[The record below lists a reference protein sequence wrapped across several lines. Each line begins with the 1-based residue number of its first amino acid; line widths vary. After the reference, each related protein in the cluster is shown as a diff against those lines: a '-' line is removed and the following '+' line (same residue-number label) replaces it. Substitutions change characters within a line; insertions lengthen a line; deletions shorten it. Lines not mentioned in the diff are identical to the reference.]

1 MRKNYVAKLG
11 ALALALTLVTTGMM
25 GSTLARYVSEVTGTA
40 TATVAGWSFKVNNN
54 DSAFTAIDLGDT
66 TNRTSYNATDIESG
80 VIAPGTTGE
89 FKIAMDGTGSG
100 VGIDYIIKIAPAT
113 GTTLPTDL
121 KFTVDGTEKT
131 LTDMNTTGITGTIDQ
146 AADMKKDIT
155 VTWEWPFDDTDT
167 ADSNDNTFAG
177 KTWTLDITATGKQV
191 VPETTATP

>member
-11 ALALALTLVTTGMM
+11 ALALALTLITTGMM

-66 TNRTSYNATDIESG
+66 TNRTSYDEADIESG

-89 FKIAMDGTGSG
+89 FVIAMDGSGSD
-100 VGIDYIIKIAPAT
+100 VGIDYIVKIAPAT

-131 LTDMNTTGITGTIDQ
+131 LADMNATGITGTIDQ

-155 VTWEWPFDDTDT
+155 IAWEWPFDENDTT
-167 ADSNDNTFAG
+167 ASNDNAYAG
-177 KTWTLDITATGKQV
+177 KTWTLNITATGKQV
-191 VPETTATP
+191 VPETTAAP

>member
-1 MRKNYVAKLG
+1 MKKNYVAKLG

-40 TATVAGWSFKVNNN
+40 TATVAGWSFKGNNG
-54 DSAFTAIDLGDT
+54 DSTFTSIDLGDT
-66 TNRTSYNATDIESG
+66 TNRTSYDVTDIKSD

-89 FKIAMDGTGSG
+89 FTIAMDGTGSG

-113 GTTLPTDL
+113 STTLPTDL
-121 KFTVDGTEKT
+121 KFTVDGTDKT

-146 AADMKKDIT
+146 ATNMKKDIT
-155 VTWEWPFDDTDT
+155 VAWEWPFDDADT
-167 ADSNDNTFAG
+167 ADSHDNTFAG

-191 VPETTATP
+191 VPETVAAP